1 MIMSVIILNIY
12 NPLNPQPGKSSPL
25 TLILKS
31 NFSVPKEKAITS
43 SKAATSKEIACL
55 PQHPALIYFI
65 TSNS

>member
-1 MIMSVIILNIY
+1 MVMSMRILNIY

-25 TLILKS
+25 TLTIGEQP
-31 NFSVPKEKAITS
+31 SVPKDKAVTS